1 MNIKLKAIISSF
13 ILVILLIISSNVFAE
28 TGRFVDIPVP
38 PNSAGYTDYTEEEA
52 AEREAEYEENKEN
65 ELTAEDYVGKSGDYY
80 LKSLNVEGYDLE
92 PEFIRENDTY
102 TIYVKDNTIN
112 TFNVTAEADDENAK
126 IDGIGTVTVSSK
138 ERFINITVTAE
149 NGNIKV
155 YTINVDDEANRKK
168 DYNILTMIII
178 VIVVLIVIFIISR
191 IFKNKKK
198 SKSTR
203 RH

>member
-1 MNIKLKAIISSF
+1 M
-13 ILVILLIISSNVFAE
+13 
-28 TGRFVDIPVP
+28 
-38 PNSAGYTDYTEEEA
+38 
-52 AEREAEYEENKEN
+52 
-65 ELTAEDYVGKSGDYY
+65 
-80 LKSLNVEGYDLE
+80 NVEGYDLE

>member
-1 MNIKLKAIISSF
+1 MKFKLKTVVSLF
-13 ILVILLIISSNVFAE
+13 ILIMILFMSSNVFAE

-203 RH
+203 IH

>member
-1 MNIKLKAIISSF
+1 MRFKVNIFF
-13 ILVILLIISSNVFAE
+13 IILLCIMSYVSISFAE
-28 TGRFVDIPVP
+28 TGRLVDIPVP